1 MRTKEIFPYPTVKEV
16 IFQIRFPNL
25 FYIEDKIGELQLR
38 IMKEF
43 PNSSLLFRRQA
54 FFVDAGPQI
63 KEGNIKFDEEKG
75 AKIWQFESPKKY
87 KLNVL
92 SNSLDISSNYHKS
105 YDLGDVNKF
114 RDIIVFTV
122 NNFLEIIRLPLITR
136 IGLRYIDECPIPE
149 KRNEKFLSYYGSTFP
164 LSRFNI
170 EDAIEMEFVTRIIK
184 DNYFLRYGESLKI
197 VEGSYKLILDFDAYA
212 ENISP
217 EIYLSTTDDLHNI
230 ISEEFFNTVKEP
242 VRNYMR
248 TGRIE

>member
-54 FFVDAGPQI
+54 FFVDAGPEA
-63 KEGNIKFDEEKG
+63 KERNIKFDEEKG

-105 YDLGDVNKF
+105 YDLGEGDKF
-114 RDIIVFTV
+114 RDIIGFTV

-170 EDAIEMEFVTRIIK
+170 EDAIEMEFVTRTIK
-184 DNYFLRYGESLKI
+184 ENYFLRYGESLKI

-248 TGRIE
+248 TGGIE